1 MLDKLVDTYVR
12 QAQKNLGLEEAQDAE
27 AVEEMKD
34 MVYQQVSKEVL
45 RCYEEDLIQKMRQ
58 RVDQEETQRRQ
69 AWRRKTL
76 VEVIV
81 DAVFLATLIG
91 LTVNQVTNLMEQI
104 RLALGFGP
112 VATPIVLILLLAI
125 VIFLFAIVRLGLHQ
139 REEGGL
145 E

>member
-12 QAQKNLGLEEAQDAE
+12 QAQKNLGLEENQDAE
-27 AVEEMKD
+27 AVEEMKAL
-34 MVYQQVSKEVL
+34 VYQQVSKEVL

-91 LTVNQVTNLMEQI
+91 LTVNQVTN
-104 RLALGFGP
+104 
-112 VATPIVLILLLAI
+112 
-125 VIFLFAIVRLGLHQ
+125 
-139 REEGGL
+139 
-145 E
+145 

>member
-1 MLDKLVDTYVR
+1 MLDKLVDAYVR
-12 QAQKNLGLEEAQDAE
+12 QAQKQLGLEEAQDAE
-27 AVEEMKD
+27 AVEEMKAL
-34 MVYQQVSKEVL
+34 VYQQVSKEVL

-58 RVDQEETQRRQ
+58 RVDQEETRRRQ

-91 LTVNQVTNLMEQI
+91 LAVNQATNLVEQI
-104 RLALGFGP
+104 RLALGCGP
-112 VATPIVLILLLAI
+112 VETPIVLILLLAI
-125 VIFLFAIVRLGLHQ
+125 VIFLFTIVRLSLHQ
-139 REEGGL
+139 REGGGL

>member
-45 RCYEEDLIQKMRQ
+45 RCYEEDLIQKMR
-58 RVDQEETQRRQ
+58 
-69 AWRRKTL
+69 RRKTL